1 MCNLISLTSSKEFD
15 RDLGVNGCL
24 SPTSSRM
31 GCLVEF

>member
-1 MCNLISLTSSKEFD
+1 MCNLISMTGSKEFV
-15 RDLGVNGCL
+15 RDLGANGCL